1 MLGSLRPGVWQ
12 AVQHATGHYMPCDG
26 LHVAVHAMT
35 RALHGP
41 FGKPGMSACTTV
53 QLMSQVLKPIWNRVP
68 DVRVLHGC
76 TAWSSGP
83 ASTGESGE
91 GAGQSTHAVLAKN
104 V

>member
-1 MLGSLRPGVWQ
+1 
-12 AVQHATGHYMPCDG
+12 
-26 LHVAVHAMT
+26 MT

-76 TAWSSGP
+76 TAWVYCMVQWACQYWRERGGSWP
-83 ASTGESGE
+83 KYACCV
-91 GAGQSTHAVLAKN
+91 GQERVKLVWSICVEQ